1 MKQFSRL
8 LRPVAAVLASG
19 ALTLSLTSCASTSH
33 AAEDGMVT
41 YVEPNMFN
49 NLYPPS
55 GGYYPNGGVLNNIT
69 DRLLWQDPDTLELHP
84 WIAEEMPKANKDNT
98 EFTFKLRKGVTYSDG
113 SRLDAANVKKNY
125 DLYAL
130 GDEDRM
136 LTPSEQLP
144 NYEKSEVI
152 DDYTVKFYF
161 SEPSPGFPQST
172 SVMNQGLLSNATL
185 DLDDT
190 GFAPGNAT
198 AISGSGPFVIEEEEL
213 GTKLVLK
220 KREDYDWAP
229 PARKDH
235 QGPADIEA
243 VSYTHLT
250 LPTKA

>member
-1 MKQFSRL
+1 MKQLSRL

-19 ALTLSLTSCASTSH
+19 ALALSLTSCASTSH

-84 WIAEEMPKANKDNT
+84 WIAEEMPKSNKDNT
-98 EFTFKLRKGVTYSDG
+98 EFTFKIRKGVTYSDG

-161 SEPSPGFPQST
+161 SEPSPGFP
-172 SVMNQGLLSNATL
+172 
-185 DLDDT
+185 
-190 GFAPGNAT
+190 
-198 AISGSGPFVIEEEEL
+198 
-213 GTKLVLK
+213 
-220 KREDYDWAP
+220 
-229 PARKDH
+229 
-235 QGPADIEA
+235 
-243 VSYTHLT
+243 
-250 LPTKA
+250 

>member
-1 MKQFSRL
+1 M
-8 LRPVAAVLASG
+8 
-19 ALTLSLTSCASTSH
+19 
-33 AAEDGMVT
+33 
-41 YVEPNMFN
+41 
-49 NLYPPS
+49 
-55 GGYYPNGGVLNNIT
+55 LNNIT

-98 EFTFKLRKGVTYSDG
+98 EFTFKIRKGVTYSDG

-235 QGPADIEA
+235 QGPADIEGIL
-243 VSYTHLT
+243 SLIHI
-250 LPTKA
+250 